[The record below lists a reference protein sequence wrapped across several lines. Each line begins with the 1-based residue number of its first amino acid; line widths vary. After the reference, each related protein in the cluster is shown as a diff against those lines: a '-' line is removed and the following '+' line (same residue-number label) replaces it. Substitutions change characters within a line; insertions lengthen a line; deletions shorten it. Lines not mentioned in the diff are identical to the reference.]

1 MWKYVKK
8 LQYPVNIKKRDPK
21 LAKYILTQ
29 YGGPSGKRDLAFGR
43 ELYKIVN

>member
-21 LAKYILTQ
+21 LAQYILTQ
-29 YGGPSGKRDLAFGR
+29 YGGPYFKRDLIS
-43 ELYKIVN
+43 EISSISL